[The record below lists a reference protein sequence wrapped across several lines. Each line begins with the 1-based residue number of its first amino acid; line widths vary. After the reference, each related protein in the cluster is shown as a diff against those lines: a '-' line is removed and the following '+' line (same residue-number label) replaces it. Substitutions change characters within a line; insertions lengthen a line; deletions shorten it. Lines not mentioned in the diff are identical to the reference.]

1 MRISILTWE
10 RKKFPTIRTYSR
22 KESKKKKEKKGRKR
36 KKHTV
41 SACSG
46 ASIAGFGEGEP
57 LKTTEVAFLVR
68 PDRKEPHSGNS

>member
-22 KESKKKKEKKGRKR
+22 KESKKKGKKGRKR

-57 LKTTEVAFLVR
+57 LKTSEVAFLGR
-68 PDRKEPHSGNS
+68 ADRKDPHSGNS